1 VCLVF
6 VFGGEATPGPAG
18 GSGGGGKR
26 GGSTGGGSTPRGG
39 SRGKVGLVGLVG
51 RKGGSVGVLG
61 EGGDMEQGGG
71 ERRGVDT
78 AHRWGRK
85 VETGLPLHHERQ
97 MS

>member
-1 VCLVF
+1 MINPHR
-6 VFGGEATPGPAG
+6 TNPPGVVQPLAQREVAAG
-18 GSGGGGKR
+18 GGR
-26 GGSTGGGSTPRGG
+26 GGLIPGAVAPLAAQEGM
-39 SRGKVGLVGLVG
+39 VGLVG